1 MSVRQPLWCQTLNV
15 SRLFL
20 STCVLSSMQDT
31 FIQAYP
37 KLLQPS
43 VVVAALWLAHGDE
56 PLLSQWLIDAL
67 RPHWRAQNYAIKRI
81 ELISVKSW
89 QEVLSELG
97 SQSLFDDASALIVTG
112 NHKPDKAVIEAL
124 ARFAQEAQTGA
135 HTHSLLWLTPKQDK
149 RSQSSKWFAPFAQY
163 GHVIDCNLYNEQQ
176 RQQLLQIQAQQ
187 FGLRLSQDAWQL
199 LMSHTEHHLLSAY
212 QTLWRLSYLF
222 APQLVSQNED
232 TLQTSRTLNPSDTS
246 VALDIDD
253 LQAALVSDAQF
264 SVFDLSDAM
273 LMGNSAQV
281 AKIMFQLRA
290 TDEPTTLV
298 LWAISKDMRQII
310 QLMDGQDPQALGIWR
325 SKQGLY
331 QQACRRQSKS
341 QTAEWP
347 ALLYRCDQ
355 AIKGLIRQPAWELLL
370 QAALELAGKRL
381 FVTR

>member
-1 MSVRQPLWCQTLNV
+1 
-15 SRLFL
+15 
-20 STCVLSSMQDT
+20 MQDT

-43 VVVAALWLAHGDE
+43 VAVAGLWLAHGDE

-112 NHKPDKAVIEAL
+112 NHKPDKAVIAEL
-124 ARFAQEAQTGA
+124 ERFAVEAQTGT
-135 HTHSLLWLTPKQDK
+135 HSHSLLWLTPKQDK
-149 RSQSSKWFAPFAQY
+149 RAQSSKWFTPFAQY

-222 APQLVSQNED
+222 APQLVAKNIEASQ
-232 TLQTSRTLNPSDTS
+232 QTDHSTQLKNNI
-246 VALDIDD
+246 ALDIKD

-273 LMGNSAQV
+273 LAGNSTQV
-281 AKIMFQLRA
+281 AKIMFQLKA

-298 LWAISKDMRQII
+298 LWAVSKDMRQIM
-310 QLMDGQDPQALGIWR
+310 QLMDGQDPQSLGIWR

-331 QQACRRQSKS
+331 QQACRRQSKT

-347 ALLYRCDQ
+347 ALLYKCDQ
-355 AIKGLIRQPAWELLL
+355 AIKGLVRQPAWELLL
-370 QAALELAGKRL
+370 QAALELSGKRL
-381 FVTR
+381 FAV

>member
-1 MSVRQPLWCQTLNV
+1 MLSPAYQPV
-15 SRLFL
+15 SYHA
-20 STCVLSSMQDT
+20 MQNT

-43 VVVAALWLAHGDE
+43 VSVAGLWLAHGDE

-89 QEVLSELG
+89 HEVLSELG
-97 SQSLFDDASALIVTG
+97 SQSLFDDASAVIVTG
-112 NHKPDKAVIEAL
+112 NHKPDKAVIAEL
-124 ARFAQEAQTGA
+124 ERFAVEAQTGA
-135 HTHSLLWLTPKQDK
+135 HSHSVLWLTPKQDK
-149 RSQSSKWFAPFAQY
+149 RSQSSKWFTPFAQY
-163 GHVIDCNLYNEQQ
+163 GNVIDCNLYNEQQ
-176 RQQLLQIQAQQ
+176 RQQLLQIQAQK
-187 FGLRLSQDAWQL
+187 FGLRLSQEAWQL

-222 APQLVSQNED
+222 APQLAVSNSDNNED
-232 TLQTSRTLNPSDTS
+232 NDQSNNFTQSVNN
-246 VALDIDD
+246 VALDIKD

-273 LMGNSAQV
+273 LAGNSTQV
-281 AKIMFQLRA
+281 AKIMFQLKA

-341 QTAEWP
+341 QTTEWP

-381 FVTR
+381 FAMR

>member
-1 MSVRQPLWCQTLNV
+1 
-15 SRLFL
+15 
-20 STCVLSSMQDT
+20 MQDT

-43 VVVAALWLAHGDE
+43 VAVAGLWLAHGDE

-112 NHKPDKAVIEAL
+112 NHKPDKAVITEL
-124 ARFAQEAQTGA
+124 EHFAVEAQTGT
-135 HTHSLLWLTPKQDK
+135 HSHSLLWLTPKQDK
-149 RSQSSKWFAPFAQY
+149 RAQSSKWFTPFAQY

-187 FGLRLSQDAWQL
+187 FGLRLSQEAWQL

-222 APQLVSQNED
+222 APQLVAKNIEANHQADHSTQLPN
-232 TLQTSRTLNPSDTS
+232 N
-246 VALDIDD
+246 VALDIKD

-273 LMGNSAQV
+273 LAGNSTQV
-281 AKIMFQLRA
+281 AKIMFQLKA

-298 LWAISKDMRQII
+298 LWAISKDMRQIM

-331 QQACRRQSKS
+331 QQACRRQSKT

-347 ALLYRCDQ
+347 ALLYKCDQ
-355 AIKGLIRQPAWELLL
+355 AIKGLVRQPAWELLL
-370 QAALELAGKRL
+370 QAALELSGKRL
-381 FVTR
+381 FAV

>member
-1 MSVRQPLWCQTLNV
+1 
-15 SRLFL
+15 
-20 STCVLSSMQDT
+20 MQDT

-43 VVVAALWLAHGDE
+43 VAVAGLWLAHGDE

-112 NHKPDKAVIEAL
+112 NHKPDKAVITEL
-124 ARFAQEAQTGA
+124 ERFAVEAQTGT
-135 HTHSLLWLTPKQDK
+135 HSHSLLWLTPKQDK
-149 RSQSSKWFAPFAQY
+149 RAQSSKWFAPFAQY

-187 FGLRLSQDAWQL
+187 FGLRLSQEAWQL

-222 APQLVSQNED
+222 APQLVAKNIEASQQADHSTQLPN
-232 TLQTSRTLNPSDTS
+232 N
-246 VALDIDD
+246 VALDIKD

-273 LMGNSAQV
+273 LAGNSTQV
-281 AKIMFQLRA
+281 AKIMFQLKA

-298 LWAISKDMRQII
+298 LWAVSKDMRQIM

-331 QQACRRQSKS
+331 QQACRRQSKT

-347 ALLYRCDQ
+347 ALLYKCDQ
-355 AIKGLIRQPAWELLL
+355 AIKGLVRQPAWELLL
-370 QAALELAGKRL
+370 QAALELSGKRL
-381 FVTR
+381 FAV

>member
-1 MSVRQPLWCQTLNV
+1 
-15 SRLFL
+15 
-20 STCVLSSMQDT
+20 MQDT
-31 FIQAYP
+31 FIQTYP
-37 KLLQPS
+37 KLLQHS
-43 VVVAALWLAHGDE
+43 VAVAGLWLAHGDE

-81 ELISVKSW
+81 ELLSVKSW

-112 NHKPDKAVIEAL
+112 NHKPDKGVIAEL
-124 ARFAQEAQTGA
+124 ERFAQDAQTGA
-135 HTHSLLWLTPKQDK
+135 HSHSLLWLTSKQDK
-149 RSQSSKWFAPFAQY
+149 RAQSSKWFTPFAQY

-187 FGLRLSQDAWQL
+187 FGLKLSQEAWQL

-222 APQLVSQNED
+222 APQLMANSDD
-232 TLQTSRTLNPSDTS
+232 TKESSLSTKSATN
-246 VALDIDD
+246 VALDIKD

-273 LMGNSAQV
+273 LAGNSPQV
-281 AKIMFQLRA
+281 AKIIFQLKA

-298 LWAISKDMRQII
+298 LWAISKDMRQIM

-331 QQACRRQSKS
+331 QQACRRQSKA
-341 QTAEWP
+341 QTATWP

-355 AIKGLIRQPAWELLL
+355 AIKGLVRQPAWELLL
-370 QAALELAGKRL
+370 QASLELSGKRL
-381 FVTR
+381 FTTR

>member
-1 MSVRQPLWCQTLNV
+1 
-15 SRLFL
+15 
-20 STCVLSSMQDT
+20 MQDT

-43 VVVAALWLAHGDE
+43 VAVAGLWLAHGDE

-81 ELISVKSW
+81 ELVSVKSW

-112 NHKPDKAVIEAL
+112 NHKPDKAVIAAL
-124 ARFAQEAQTGA
+124 ERFAVDAQTGA
-135 HTHSLLWLTPKQDK
+135 HSHSLLWLTPKQDK
-149 RSQSSKWFAPFAQY
+149 RAQTSKWFTPFAQY

-187 FGLRLSQDAWQL
+187 FGLTLSQEAWQL

-222 APQLVSQNED
+222 APQLMAGVDNKNASHE
-232 TLQTSRTLNPSDTS
+232 NPSS
-246 VALDIDD
+246 QLAANVALDIND

-273 LMGNSAQV
+273 LAGNSTQV
-281 AKIMFQLRA
+281 AKIIFQLKA

-298 LWAISKDMRQII
+298 LWAISKDMRQIM

-331 QQACRRQSKS
+331 QQACRRQSKA
-341 QTAEWP
+341 QIAAWP
-347 ALLYRCDQ
+347 ALLYKCDQ
-355 AIKGLIRQPAWELLL
+355 AIKGLVRQPAWELLL
-370 QAALELAGKRL
+370 QAALELSGRRL
-381 FVTR
+381 FKAQ

>member
-1 MSVRQPLWCQTLNV
+1 
-15 SRLFL
+15 
-20 STCVLSSMQDT
+20 MQDT

-37 KLLQPS
+37 KLLQPAAA
-43 VVVAALWLAHGDE
+43 VAGLWLAHGDE
-56 PLLSQWLIDAL
+56 PLLSQWLIDAM

-81 ELISVKSW
+81 ELVSVKSW
-89 QEVLSELG
+89 QDVLSELG

-112 NHKPDKAVIEAL
+112 NHKPDKAVIAAL
-124 ARFAQEAQTGA
+124 EHFAIEAQAGT
-135 HTHSLLWLTPKQDK
+135 HSHSLLWLTPKQDK

-187 FGLRLSQDAWQL
+187 FGLTLSQEAWQL

-222 APQLVSQNED
+222 APQLAPAATPHQQSARHSTSSTDGRTD
-232 TLQTSRTLNPSDTS
+232 TEN

-273 LMGNSAQV
+273 LAGNSAQV
-281 AKIMFQLRA
+281 VKIITQLKA

-298 LWAISKDMRQII
+298 LWAISKDMRQIM
-310 QLMDGQDPQALGIWR
+310 QLLDGQDPQALGIWR

-331 QQACRRQSKS
+331 QQACRRQSKA
-341 QTAEWP
+341 QTAQWP

-370 QAALELAGKRL
+370 QAALELSGKRL
-381 FVTR
+381 FIA

>member
-1 MSVRQPLWCQTLNV
+1 
-15 SRLFL
+15 
-20 STCVLSSMQDT
+20 MQDT

-43 VVVAALWLAHGDE
+43 VAVAGLWLAHGDE

-81 ELISVKSW
+81 ELVSVKSW

-97 SQSLFDDASALIVTG
+97 SQSLFDDASAVIVTG
-112 NHKPDKAVIEAL
+112 NHKPDKAVIAEL
-124 ARFAQEAQTGA
+124 ERFAIEAQAG
-135 HTHSLLWLTPKQDK
+135 THSHSVLWLTPKQDK
-149 RSQSSKWFAPFAQY
+149 RSQSSKWFTPFAQY

-176 RQQLLQIQAQQ
+176 RQQLLQIQAQK

-222 APQLVSQNED
+222 APQLANP
-232 TLQTSRTLNPSDTS
+232 PSDSSQES
-246 VALDIDD
+246 VALDVTD

-273 LMGNSAQV
+273 LAGNSTQV
-281 AKIMFQLRA
+281 AKIMFQLKS

-298 LWAISKDMRQII
+298 LWAISKDMRHVI
-310 QLMDGQDPQALGIWR
+310 QLMDGQDPQSLGIWR

-331 QQACRRQSKS
+331 QQACRRQSTE

-381 FVTR
+381 FTMR

>member
-1 MSVRQPLWCQTLNV
+1 
-15 SRLFL
+15 
-20 STCVLSSMQDT
+20 MQDT

-43 VVVAALWLAHGDE
+43 VAVAGLWLAHGDE

-112 NHKPDKAVIEAL
+112 NHKPDKAVITEL
-124 ARFAQEAQTGA
+124 EHFAVEAQTGT
-135 HTHSLLWLTPKQDK
+135 HSHSLLWLTPKQDK
-149 RSQSSKWFAPFAQY
+149 RAQSSKWFTPFAQY

-187 FGLRLSQDAWQL
+187 FGLRLSQEAWQL

-222 APQLVSQNED
+222 APQLVAKNIEASQQADHSTQLPN
-232 TLQTSRTLNPSDTS
+232 N
-246 VALDIDD
+246 VALDIKD

-273 LMGNSAQV
+273 LAGNSTQV
-281 AKIMFQLRA
+281 AKIMFQLKA

-298 LWAISKDMRQII
+298 LWAVSKDMRQIM

-331 QQACRRQSKS
+331 QQACRRQSKT

-347 ALLYRCDQ
+347 ALLYKCDQ
-355 AIKGLIRQPAWELLL
+355 AIKGLVRQPAWELLL
-370 QAALELAGKRL
+370 QAALELSGKRL
-381 FVTR
+381 FAV

>member
-1 MSVRQPLWCQTLNV
+1 
-15 SRLFL
+15 
-20 STCVLSSMQDT
+20 MQDT

-37 KLLQPS
+37 KLLQPR
-43 VVVAALWLAHGDE
+43 VAVAGLWLAHGDE
-56 PLLSQWLIDAL
+56 PLLNQWLIDAM

-112 NHKPDKAVIEAL
+112 NHKPDKAVIAEL
-124 ARFAQEAQTGA
+124 ERFAQDAQTGA
-135 HTHSLLWLTPKQDK
+135 HSHSLLWLTSKQDK
-149 RSQSSKWFAPFAQY
+149 RAQSSKWFTPFAQY

-187 FGLRLSQDAWQL
+187 FGLKLSQEAWQL

-222 APQLVSQNED
+222 APQLLLDGDNANHKDS
-232 TLQTSRTLNPSDTS
+232 TSRSSATNVAN
-246 VALDIDD
+246 VALDIEN
-253 LQAALVSDAQF
+253 LQTALVSDAQF

-273 LMGNSAQV
+273 LAGNSAQV
-281 AKIMFQLRA
+281 AKIMFQLKA

-298 LWAISKDMRQII
+298 LWAISKDMRQIM

-331 QQACRRQSKS
+331 QQACRRQSRAQITK
-341 QTAEWP
+341 WP

-370 QAALELAGKRL
+370 QASLELSGQRL
-381 FVTR
+381 FAMQ

>member
-1 MSVRQPLWCQTLNV
+1 
-15 SRLFL
+15 
-20 STCVLSSMQDT
+20 MQDT
-31 FIQAYP
+31 FIKAYP

-43 VVVAALWLAHGDE
+43 VGVAGLWLAHGDE
-56 PLLSQWLIDAL
+56 PLLSQWLMDAL

-112 NHKPDKAVIEAL
+112 NHKPDKAVIAEL
-124 ARFAQEAQTGA
+124 ERFAIDAQAGT
-135 HTHSLLWLTPKQDK
+135 HSHSLLWLTPKQDK

-163 GHVIDCNLYNEQQ
+163 GNVIDCNLYNEQQ

-187 FGLRLSQDAWQL
+187 FGLRLSQEAWQL

-222 APQLVSQNED
+222 APQLFASD
-232 TLQTSRTLNPSDTS
+232 DARPTSSDTQPAS
-246 VALDIDD
+246 TVALDIAD
-253 LQAALVSDAQF
+253 LQAALVSDAHF

-273 LMGNSAQV
+273 LAGNSTQV
-281 AKIMFQLRA
+281 AKIMFQLKS

-331 QQACRRQSKS
+331 QQACRRQSKQ
-341 QTAEWP
+341 QTSEWP

-381 FVTR
+381 FAMR

>member
-1 MSVRQPLWCQTLNV
+1 
-15 SRLFL
+15 
-20 STCVLSSMQDT
+20 MQDT

-43 VVVAALWLAHGDE
+43 VAVAGLWLAHGDE

-112 NHKPDKAVIEAL
+112 NHKPDKTVIAEL
-124 ARFAQEAQTGA
+124 ERFAVEAQAG
-135 HTHSLLWLTPKQDK
+135 THGHSVLWLTPKQDK

-163 GHVIDCNLYNEQQ
+163 GNVIDCNLYNEQQ
-176 RQQLLQIQAQQ
+176 RQQLLQIQAQK
-187 FGLRLSQDAWQL
+187 FGLRLSQEAWQL
-199 LMSHTEHHLLSAY
+199 LMLHTEHHLLSAY

-222 APQLVSQNED
+222 APQLMAPHED
-232 TLQTSRTLNPSDTS
+232 TETAGDFEQPTNT
-246 VALDIDD
+246 VALDIKD

-273 LMGNSAQV
+273 LAGNSAQV
-281 AKIMFQLRA
+281 AKIIFQLKA

-331 QQACRRQSKS
+331 QQACRRQSKT

-355 AIKGLIRQPAWELLL
+355 AIKGLVRHPAWELLL

-381 FVTR
+381 FTAR

>member
-1 MSVRQPLWCQTLNV
+1 
-15 SRLFL
+15 
-20 STCVLSSMQDT
+20 MQDT

-37 KLLQPS
+37 KLLQPQ
-43 VVVAALWLAHGDE
+43 VAVAGLWLAHGDE
-56 PLLSQWLIDAL
+56 PLLSQWLIDAM
-67 RPHWRAQNYAIKRI
+67 RPHWRVQNYAIKRI

-112 NHKPDKAVIEAL
+112 NHKPDKAVITEL
-124 ARFAQEAQTGA
+124 ERFAVDAQTGA
-135 HTHSLLWLTPKQDK
+135 HSHSLLWLMPKQDK
-149 RSQSSKWFAPFAQY
+149 RAQSSKWFAPFAQY

-187 FGLRLSQDAWQL
+187 FGLTLSQDAWQL

-222 APQLVSQNED
+222 APQLMANSASA
-232 TLQTSRTLNPSDTS
+232 TLGNHTSKPLAN
-246 VALDIDD
+246 VALDIKD

-273 LMGNSAQV
+273 LSGNSAQV
-281 AKIMFQLRA
+281 AKILFQLKA

-298 LWAISKDMRQII
+298 LWAISKDMRQIM

-341 QTAEWP
+341 QTAAWP

-355 AIKGLIRQPAWELLL
+355 AIKGLIQQPAWELLL
-370 QAALELAGKRL
+370 QAALELSGQRL
-381 FVTR
+381 FKT

>member
-1 MSVRQPLWCQTLNV
+1 
-15 SRLFL
+15 
-20 STCVLSSMQDT
+20 MQDT

-37 KLLQPS
+37 KLLHSS
-43 VVVAALWLAHGDE
+43 VVVAGLWLAHGDE

-67 RPHWRAQNYAIKRI
+67 RPHWRAQNYAVKRI

-112 NHKPDKAVIEAL
+112 NHKPDKGVIEAL
-124 ARFAQEAQTGA
+124 ERFAQEAQTGA
-135 HTHSLLWLTPKQDK
+135 HTHSMLWLTPKQDK

-187 FGLRLSQDAWQL
+187 FGLRLSQEAWQL

-222 APQLVSQNED
+222 APQLVSQNENAI
-232 TLQTSRTLNPSDTS
+232 QTSRTSHPSDTS
-246 VALDIDD
+246 VALDIND

-281 AKIMFQLRA
+281 AKIMFQLKA

-325 SKQGLY
+325 SKQALY
-331 QQACRRQSKS
+331 QQACRRQSKVR
-341 QTAEWP
+341 TAEWP

-370 QAALELAGKRL
+370 QTALELAGKRL
-381 FVTR
+381 FITK

>member
-1 MSVRQPLWCQTLNV
+1 
-15 SRLFL
+15 
-20 STCVLSSMQDT
+20 MQDT
-31 FIQAYP
+31 FIKAYP

-43 VVVAALWLAHGDE
+43 VAVAGLWLAHGDE

-67 RPHWRAQNYAIKRI
+67 RPHWRTQNYAIKRI
-81 ELISVKSW
+81 ELVSVKSW

-112 NHKPDKAVIEAL
+112 NHKPDKAVITEL
-124 ARFAQEAQTGA
+124 ERFAQDAQTGA
-135 HTHSLLWLTPKQDK
+135 HSHSLLWLTPKQDK
-149 RSQSSKWFAPFAQY
+149 RAQSSKWFAPFSQY

-187 FGLRLSQDAWQL
+187 FGLKLSQDAWQL

-222 APQLVSQNED
+222 APQLMANSTNQESSNAVTN
-232 TLQTSRTLNPSDTS
+232 TAN
-246 VALDIDD
+246 VALDIKD

-273 LMGNSAQV
+273 LAGNSAQV
-281 AKIMFQLRA
+281 AKIIFQLKA

-298 LWAISKDMRQII
+298 LWSISKDMRQIM

-331 QQACRRQSKS
+331 QQACRRQSKA
-341 QTAEWP
+341 QTVSWP

-355 AIKGLIRQPAWELLL
+355 AIKGLVRQPAWELLL
-370 QAALELAGKRL
+370 QAALELSGKRL
-381 FVTR
+381 FPTK

>member
-1 MSVRQPLWCQTLNV
+1 
-15 SRLFL
+15 
-20 STCVLSSMQDT
+20 MQDT

-43 VVVAALWLAHGDE
+43 VAVAGLWLAHGDE

-112 NHKPDKAVIEAL
+112 NHKPDKAVITEL
-124 ARFAQEAQTGA
+124 ERFAIEAQTGT
-135 HTHSLLWLTPKQDK
+135 HSHSLLWLTPKQDK
-149 RSQSSKWFAPFAQY
+149 RAQSSKWFTPFAQY

-187 FGLRLSQDAWQL
+187 FGLRLSQEAWQL

-222 APQLVSQNED
+222 APQLVAKNIEASQQADHSTQLPN
-232 TLQTSRTLNPSDTS
+232 N
-246 VALDIDD
+246 VALDIKD

-273 LMGNSAQV
+273 LAGNSTQV
-281 AKIMFQLRA
+281 AKIMFQLKA

-298 LWAISKDMRQII
+298 LWAVSKDMRQIM
-310 QLMDGQDPQALGIWR
+310 QLMDGQDPQSLGIWR

-331 QQACRRQSKS
+331 QQACRRQSKT

-347 ALLYRCDQ
+347 ALLYKCDQ
-355 AIKGLIRQPAWELLL
+355 AIKGLVRQPAWELLL
-370 QAALELAGKRL
+370 QAALELSGKRL
-381 FVTR
+381 FAV

>member
-1 MSVRQPLWCQTLNV
+1 
-15 SRLFL
+15 
-20 STCVLSSMQDT
+20 MQDT

-37 KLLQPS
+37 RLLQSS
-43 VVVAALWLAHGDE
+43 VVVAGLWLAHGDE

-67 RPHWRAQNYAIKRI
+67 RPHWRAQNYAVKRI

-112 NHKPDKAVIEAL
+112 NHKPDKGVIEAL
-124 ARFAQEAQTGA
+124 EGFAQEAQTGA
-135 HTHSLLWLTPKQDK
+135 HTHSVLWLMPKQDK

-187 FGLRLSQDAWQL
+187 FGLRLSQEAWQL

-222 APQLVSQNED
+222 APQLVSQNKD
-232 TLQTSRTLNPSDTS
+232 ALQTSRALNQPDNS
-246 VALDIDD
+246 VALDIND

-331 QQACRRQSKS
+331 QQACRRQSKV

-381 FVTR
+381 FIKR

>member
-1 MSVRQPLWCQTLNV
+1 
-15 SRLFL
+15 
-20 STCVLSSMQDT
+20 MQDT

-43 VVVAALWLAHGDE
+43 VAVAGLWLAHGDE

-112 NHKPDKAVIEAL
+112 NHKPDKAVITEL
-124 ARFAQEAQTGA
+124 ERFAVEAQTGT
-135 HTHSLLWLTPKQDK
+135 HSHSLLWLTPKQDK
-149 RSQSSKWFAPFAQY
+149 RAQSSKWFAPFAQY

-187 FGLRLSQDAWQL
+187 FGLRLSQEAWQL

-222 APQLVSQNED
+222 APQLVAKNIEASQQADHSTQLPN
-232 TLQTSRTLNPSDTS
+232 N
-246 VALDIDD
+246 VALDIKD

-273 LMGNSAQV
+273 LAGNSTQV
-281 AKIMFQLRA
+281 AKIMFQLKA

-298 LWAISKDMRQII
+298 LWAVSKDMRQIM
-310 QLMDGQDPQALGIWR
+310 QLMDGQDPQSLGIWR

-331 QQACRRQSKS
+331 QQACRRQSKT

-347 ALLYRCDQ
+347 ALLYKCDQ
-355 AIKGLIRQPAWELLL
+355 AIKGLVRQPAWELLL
-370 QAALELAGKRL
+370 QAALELSGKRL
-381 FVTR
+381 FAV